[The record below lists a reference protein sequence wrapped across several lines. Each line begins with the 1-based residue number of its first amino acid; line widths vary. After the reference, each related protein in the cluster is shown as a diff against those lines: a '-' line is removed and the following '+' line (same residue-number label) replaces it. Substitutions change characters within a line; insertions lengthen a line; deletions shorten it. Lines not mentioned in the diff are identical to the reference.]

1 MKKTI
6 LFIIISLLIGLNIF
20 VFYLNNIAPTSSTVD
35 TSAKIKIRGEY
46 SCLPP
51 KDNQQEITLECAL
64 GIKGDDGS
72 YYGLNTGAL
81 ETDVATK
88 LQIGDRVEAEGNLTP
103 IEEGEPSWR
112 KYDIKGIILT
122 SSLFKI

>member
-6 LFIIISLLIGLNIF
+6 LFIITAVLIGLNIF
-20 VFYLNNIAPTSSTVD
+20 VFYLNNIAPTSSSVD
-35 TSAKIKIRGEY
+35 TQTRIKIRGEY

-51 KDNQQEITLECAL
+51 KGNQGEGTLECAL
-64 GIKGDDGS
+64 GIKSDNGS

-103 IEEGEPSWR
+103 IDEGEPSWQ

-122 SSLFKI
+122 SSLYKI